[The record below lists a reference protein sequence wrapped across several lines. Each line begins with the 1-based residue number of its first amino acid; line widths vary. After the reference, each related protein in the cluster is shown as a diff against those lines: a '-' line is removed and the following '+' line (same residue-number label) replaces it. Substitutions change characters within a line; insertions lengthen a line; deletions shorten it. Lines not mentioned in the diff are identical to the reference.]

1 MYMYLIRHAE
11 ADYSTG
17 VPYHVAPGPALTE
30 AGMQQAE
37 QLGQLLAGSAIERVV
52 CSPFR
57 RCVLTAEALAASLGL
72 DVVVDDDLREAAPG
86 DPEAN
91 VLARSLRGV
100 LNHVDARVVAFVGHA
115 APLTWMLRSLTNDEI
130 VLPPKDQR
138 GNFLAPAMV
147 WAVYR
152 RGGRWNTRHIKPG
165 GVAS

>member
-17 VPYHVAPGPALTE
+17 TPYHAAPGPGLTE
-30 AGMQQAE
+30 AGMQQAAR
-37 QLGQLLAGSAIERVV
+37 LGPLLAASSIERVV
-52 CSPFR
+52 ASPFR

-72 DVVVDDDLREAAPG
+72 DLVIDDDLREAAPG
-86 DPEAN
+86 DPEPN
-91 VLARSLRGV
+91 VLARSLRAV
-100 LNHVDARVVAFVGHA
+100 LNHVDARVVAFVGHS
-115 APLTWMLRSLTNDEI
+115 APLTWMLRSLTRDEI

-138 GNFLAPAMV
+138 GNYLAPAMV

-152 RGGRWNTRHIKPG
+152 RNGRWNTRHIVPG